1 MTSTRNSST
10 VKLVAPSEAQRADRR
25 TRFEETY
32 QAYRALMFR
41 LARNILL
48 DDDLAEDAAADA
60 AVKLWEHYDCLE
72 APTGPQAKR
81 YVAVLAEHQAI
92 DLLRKRKRERTVPLE
107 EAEELHAPAG
117 DPEGRMDVTA
127 ALNKL
132 PNEQRTAVQLVLSC
146 GLTAKQAAEVLGCS
160 LSKAEKLVS
169 RGKAALRKQ
178 LEEGYHD

>member
-1 MTSTRNSST
+1 MTSTLNNSS
-10 VKLVAPSEAQRADRR
+10 VKLVSPSEPQQADRR

-32 QAYRALMFR
+32 QAYKALMFR

-81 YVAVLAEHQAI
+81 YVAVLVEHRAI

-107 EAEELHAPAG
+107 EAEALHAPAG
-117 DPEGRMDVTA
+117 DPEGRLDVTA

-169 RGKAALRKQ
+169 RGKAALRKE

>member
-1 MTSTRNSST
+1 MISTFTSSAIRIVAGGGSADSS
-10 VKLVAPSEAQRADRR
+10 RR
-25 TRFEETY
+25 DKFEQTY
-32 QAYRALMFR
+32 TAYRALMFR
-41 LARNILL
+41 LARDILQ

-81 YVAVLAEHQAI
+81 YVAVLVEHRAI